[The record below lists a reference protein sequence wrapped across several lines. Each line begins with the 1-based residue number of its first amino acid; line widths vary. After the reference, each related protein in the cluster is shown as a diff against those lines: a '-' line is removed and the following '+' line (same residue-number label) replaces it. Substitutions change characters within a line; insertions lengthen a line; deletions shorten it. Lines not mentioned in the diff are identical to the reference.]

1 MAPSRGGQDM
11 KIIFSVV
18 NVRVIPKTSL
28 QNFMRKFSK
37 NKKHTQKWFPKYP
50 KMTLN
55 RDENH
60 VKNRI
65 VTIIV
70 SSDANLDMPPTL
82 RI

>member
-1 MAPSRGGQDM
+1 M
-11 KIIFSVV
+11 
-18 NVRVIPKTSL
+18 T
-28 QNFMRKFSK
+28 KFSK

-70 SSDANLDMPPTL
+70 SSDASLDMPPTL